1 MSFNRLYPDNNAN
14 EITKGFPP
22 FLQDS
27 VFRWISAHVQGHT
40 PQPSV
45 YNTMYTTISDSFNAK
60 ISAAFRR
67 SFGDN
72 LEAHTASISGNNEL
86 IADYINYLLQTY
98 PDDAS
103 ARELEDILS
112 GANSEYTVH
121 SESKP
126 VRQNNQGLPDPNW
139 HSVSISLQFRVPEEA
154 DLQLSQL
161 EDNKRIQQAW
171 NDLYDVSRQNLPSV
185 VQKSLDQ
192 LAGAIRDRLYPDDK
206 TTNLG
211 KYAKQISDNID
222 KLDLPK
228 KDILDWPSL
237 ITSLTS
243 FVNKR
248 SVHNSGTDN
257 DPDYEDAHTVL
268 HLSIAL
274 ITILKDKNTK

>member
-1 MSFNRLYPDNNAN
+1 MPLYPKNFYK
-14 EITKGFPP
+14 EPKKGFPDQ
-22 FLQDS
+22 LKRH
-27 VFRWISAHVQGHT
+27 VFSWLESYISAVPLLERLGMN
-40 PQPSV
+40 PQLNRQFV
-45 YNTMYTTISDSFNAK
+45 REVSFKFDRDFSYDLREHFEPLTN
-60 ISAAFRR
+60 
-67 SFGDN
+67 DD
-72 LEAHTASISGNNEL
+72 EL
-86 IADYINYLLQTY
+86 LADYINYLLQTY
-98 PDDAS
+98 PRSDFAN
-103 ARELEDILS
+103 ELEVLLS
-112 GANSEYTVH
+112 QANSEYKVH
-121 SESKP
+121 I
-126 VRQNNQGLPDPNW
+126 RTLPIRSNRSNLPEPHDW
-139 HSVSISLQFRVPEEA
+139 RDVKASLQFRVPEEA
-154 DLQLSQL
+154 NLQLSQL

-222 KLDLPK
+222 RLDLPK

-237 ITSLTS
+237 ITSLAS

-274 ITILKDKNTK
+274 ITILKNKNTK